1 MSQSYK
7 QTFYTL
13 KFYKDR
19 EESSQEMELS
29 QSEGQKLIMLLAAP
43 NPPKFV
49 FVRGSLKAVSSIKG
63 VDEDA
68 RFQADPFPELSA
80 TQQSINA
87 KFLEFT
93 GQKLLN

>member
-7 QTFYTL
+7 QIFYIL

-19 EESSQEMELS
+19 EESSQEIELS
-29 QSEGQKLIMLLAAP
+29 QSEGQKLIMLLASP

-49 FVRGSLKAVSSIKG
+49 YVRGNLKAVSSIKG
-63 VDEDA
+63 IDEDA
-68 RFQADPFPELSA
+68 RFQVDPFPEL
-80 TQQSINA
+80 TVGQQNIN
-87 KFLEFT
+87 KMFLEFT